1 MENNNKM
8 DHNIHNNNNIHDIEG
23 YVLRSKRQINIMLR
37 EHNYSTA
44 FNILVMVL
52 SKLDDVNRSKFI
64 SYYDDYIRIMNEE
77 RYTENSRSLFPVS
90 RY

>member
-8 DHNIHNNNNIHDIEG
+8 DHNIHNIHNIHDIEG

-52 SKLDDVNRSKFI
+52 SKLDDANRSKFI

>member
-8 DHNIHNNNNIHDIEG
+8 DHNIHNIHDIEG

-52 SKLDDVNRSKFI
+52 SKLDDANRSKFI

>member
-1 MENNNKM
+1 MENNNKT
-8 DHNIHNNNNIHDIEG
+8 DHKIHDIEG
-23 YVLRSKRQINIMLR
+23 YILRSKRQINIMLR
-37 EHNYSTA
+37 EHNYSAA